1 MNHLIV
7 LPGNS
12 VKNRTWGEVM
22 VDHYGPRF
30 DSVYMQSY
38 EHWESGAPVIDFDVE
53 LVKLRERTMPLFE
66 NPQVTV
72 MAKSAGSLLAF
83 VAIAEGILAPEKCV
97 FFGIPFDL
105 AAEDIFKDDW
115 SAVENFTISAKAFH
129 NRHDPTADYRFTMA
143 TLEQYA
149 PQIEL
154 ITTEGDDHWYGDT
167 DTYDQYLADFL
178 TKEMQ

>member
-12 VKNRTWGEVM
+12 LKNRTWGEVM
-22 VDHYGPRF
+22 VNHYGPRF

-38 EHWESGAPVIDFDVE
+38 EHWERGAPVIDFDVE

-66 NPQVTV
+66 SPEVTV
-72 MAKSAGSLLAF
+72 IAKSAGALLTF
-83 VAIAEGILAPEKCV
+83 VAAAEGVLKPDKCI

-105 AAEDIFKDDW
+105 AAKGIFKDDW
-115 SAVENFTISAKAFH
+115 SAVENFKTPAITFH
-129 NRHDPTADYRFTMA
+129 NYNDPTADYRFTMA

-149 PQIEL
+149 PHIQFV
-154 ITTEGDDHWYGDT
+154 TTEGDDHWYGDT
-167 DTYDQYLADFL
+167 DTYDQHLQDFL
-178 TKEMQ
+178 PQ